1 MNKRKNKNSIESNK
15 INKSDF
21 KNEKKT
27 TKFMLWCIKNKIT
40 QRKLRKDTNLSIGTI
55 QATWYKGR
63 ANASTIK
70 LISLVYNLDEEK
82 VKKMIS
88 EFDETNPLQD

>member
-1 MNKRKNKNSIESNK
+1 MNQRKKQISIKSKK

-21 KNEKKT
+21 QNQKKT
-27 TKFMLWCIKNKIT
+27 TKFMLWCIKNNIT
-40 QRKLRKDTNLSIGTI
+40 QRRLRKDTNLSIGTI
-55 QATWYKGR
+55 QATWYKGS

-88 EFDETNPLQD
+88 EFDETNPLED